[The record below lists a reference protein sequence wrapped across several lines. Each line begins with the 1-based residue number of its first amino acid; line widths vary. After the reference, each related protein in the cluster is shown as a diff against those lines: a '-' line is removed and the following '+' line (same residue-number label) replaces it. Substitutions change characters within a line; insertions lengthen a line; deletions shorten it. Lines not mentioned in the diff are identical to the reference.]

1 METSPRRS
9 AADSQHG
16 AWYWGHWTAGV
27 STAASHSAT
36 ALHLLHATWHS
47 EDPLVSEQM
56 VKTTFSLL
64 LQKQHKSKSSI
75 KTFLFLLL
83 ISLSLLFSFG
93 FFSSSKSFKSVWG
106 KRILRRNFCLRIRWS
121 ENTRSTSHMVTIVYI
136 QVALIP
142 FNGGFDLQ
150 FGQLPPLNKCLIPG
164 QLHTFMLCLA
174 LWLFLIYAPIKTKFL
189 KPFYS
194 FQNILVLKPI
204 LSSQ

>member
-1 METSPRRS
+1 MAPGTEGTGQLVWAQPRHTQRLRS
-9 AADSQHG
+9 TFCTLPDTLKIHL
-16 AWYWGHWTAGV
+16 WVNKWLRPL
-27 STAASHSAT
+27 SHYFFKNS
-36 ALHLLHATWHS
+36 
-47 EDPLVSEQM
+47 
-56 VKTTFSLL
+56 
-64 LQKQHKSKSSI
+64 
-75 KTFLFLLL
+75 
-83 ISLSLLFSFG
+83 ISLSLPSKLSCSYFWFLCLYFSLLG